1 MEIPEGPTGWRCG
14 HFYPAMVEATG
25 EGSRRARCL
34 GCGKVGPT
42 RAGAAEAMRALR
54 DEGKVRNKIG
64 TQHPPLAAS
73 PIRHRK
79 SGIRKYGS
87 P

>member
-1 MEIPEGPTGWRCG
+1 MEIPERPTGWRCG

-25 EGSRRARCL
+25 DGNRRARCL
-34 GCGKVGPT
+34 GCGKAGPT

-54 DEGKVRNKIG
+54 DEGEFRNKIG
-64 TQHPPLAAS
+64 TQHSRLAA
-73 PIRHRK
+73 PPT
-79 SGIRKYGS
+79 YGS